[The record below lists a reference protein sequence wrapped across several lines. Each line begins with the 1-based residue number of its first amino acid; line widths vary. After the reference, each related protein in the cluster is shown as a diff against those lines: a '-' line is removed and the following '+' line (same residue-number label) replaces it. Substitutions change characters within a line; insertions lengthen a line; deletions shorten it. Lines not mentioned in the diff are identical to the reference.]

1 MHYIVRYSE
10 NPDELMHETPTKR
23 VQRRMNMLFKKGWSV
38 KEIAEKL
45 EIDANDIDYLLKGDM
60 IDLDILAQVCEAMGI
75 SMIKIMSEG
84 VYEFRFN
91 EEA

>member
-10 NPDELMHETPTKR
+10 NPDELIHETPTKR

-38 KEIAEKL
+38 KKIAEKL

-60 IDLDILAQVCEAMGI
+60 IDLDILAQVCEEMGI
-75 SMIKIMSEG
+75 SMMKIMSDG
-84 VYEFRFN
+84 VYEFRFI